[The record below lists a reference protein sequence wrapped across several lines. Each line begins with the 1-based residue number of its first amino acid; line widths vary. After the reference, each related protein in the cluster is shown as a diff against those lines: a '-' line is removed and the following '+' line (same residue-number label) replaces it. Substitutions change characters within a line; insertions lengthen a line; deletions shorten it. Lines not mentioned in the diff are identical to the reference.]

1 MHLVPNTLSTVGGQ
15 MLIGEPL
22 PFIKNYIEKLNEDI
36 KAHCPEKELSRIQRY
51 WLSFCV
57 TAIIVTNSV
66 CWSRFQKAGIGQ
78 YGIGALSWM
87 FRKSSIPWEM
97 LLQMSVAAILR
108 QYGITEGCIGIDDTD
123 KKRSKSTRKI
133 SYVHKIKHKPS
144 GGYVMGQSIVFLVLI
159 TPKITIPVGF
169 AFHMP
174 DPGLKAWSKNNKK
187 LKEKGVPKK
196 ERPAK
201 PDRDKNYPTMPQIAV
216 SLLEKFRKA
225 HPQIHIQCVFAD
237 ALYGT
242 KDFVDQTSAL
252 FKGAQVI
259 SQIRENQLVRF
270 RNRNRTVKDYF
281 EAFPGTE
288 QTMQVRGGEQ
298 IKVTAG
304 SARLHVHAHGKKR
317 FVVALKY
324 EGEDEY
330 RYIIASD
337 LSWRTIDI
345 MEAYTLRWLVEVFFQ
360 DWKANEGW
368 GKLTKQPGEEGSS
381 RSLILSLLVD
391 HSLFFH
397 PAQTAQLENKLPA
410 YTVGSL
416 TEKIKVDA
424 IMNLFEQIVLSEA
437 PVERFKEFAR
447 AVENNVVKL
456 CPSTKHMINR
466 DYGKFEALPSLKHRC
481 EA

>member
-1 MHLVPNTLSTVGGQ
+1 

-22 PFIKNYIEKLNEDI
+22 PFIKNYIEKLNEAI

-78 YGIGALSWM
+78 YGIGAMSWM

-281 EAFPGTE
+281 AAFPGTE
-288 QTMQVRGGEQ
+288 QIMQVRGGEQ

-317 FVVALKY
+317 FVIALKY

-330 RYIIASD
+330 R
-337 LSWRTIDI
+337 L
-345 MEAYTLRWLVEVFFQ
+345 
-360 DWKANEGW
+360 
-368 GKLTKQPGEEGSS
+368 
-381 RSLILSLLVD
+381 
-391 HSLFFH
+391 
-397 PAQTAQLENKLPA
+397 
-410 YTVGSL
+410 
-416 TEKIKVDA
+416 
-424 IMNLFEQIVLSEA
+424 
-437 PVERFKEFAR
+437 
-447 AVENNVVKL
+447 
-456 CPSTKHMINR
+456 
-466 DYGKFEALPSLKHRC
+466 
-481 EA
+481 

>member
-1 MHLVPNTLSTVGGQ
+1 MHLVPNTSSTVGGQ

-22 PFIKNYIEKLNEDI
+22 PFIKNYIEKLNEAI
-36 KAHCPEKELSRIQRY
+36 KAYCPENELSRIQRC

-66 CWSRFQKAGIGQ
+66 CWSRFQKVGIGQ
-78 YGIGALSWM
+78 YSISALSWM
-87 FRKSSIPWEM
+87 FRKSTIPWEM

-108 QYGITEGCIGIDDTD
+108 QYGITKGCIGIDDTD

-133 SYVHKIKHKPS
+133 FYVHKIKHKPS

-187 LKEKGVPKK
+187 LKEKCVPKK

-225 HPQIHIQCVFAD
+225 HPQIHIQCIFAD

-242 KDFVDQTSAL
+242 KDFVDHTSAL
-252 FKGAQVI
+252 FNGAQVI

-281 EAFPGTE
+281 AAFSGTE

-298 IKVTAG
+298 IKVTVG

-317 FVVALKY
+317 FVIALKY
-324 EGEDEY
+324 EGEDQY

-368 GKLTKQPGEEGSS
+368 GNLTKQPGEEGSS

-397 PAQTAQLENKLPA
+397 PAQIAQLENKLPA

-416 TEKIKVDA
+416 TEKIKVEA
-424 IMNLFEQIVLSEA
+424 IMNLFEQIIFSDA
-437 PVERFKEFAR
+437 PVERFKEFAQS
-447 AVENNVVKL
+447 VENNVVKL
-456 CPSTKHMINR
+456 YPSTKHMISR
-466 DYGKFEALPSLKHRC
+466 VYGKFEALPSLKHRC

>member
-1 MHLVPNTLSTVGGQ
+1 

-22 PFIKNYIEKLNEDI
+22 PFIKNYIEKLNEAI
-36 KAHCPEKELSRIQRY
+36 KAHCPENQLSRIQRC

-66 CWSRFQKAGIGQ
+66 CWSRFQKVGIGQ

-97 LLQMSVAAILR
+97 LLQMSVTAILR
-108 QYGITEGCIGIDDTD
+108 QYGITKGCIGIDDTD

-133 SYVHKIKHKPS
+133 FYVHKIKHKPS

-259 SQIRENQLVRF
+259 SQIRANQLVRF

-317 FVVALKY
+317 FVIALKY

-416 TEKIKVDA
+416 TEKIKVEA
-424 IMNLFEQIVLSEA
+424 IMNLFEQIIFSDA

-456 CPSTKHMINR
+456 YPSTKHMISR